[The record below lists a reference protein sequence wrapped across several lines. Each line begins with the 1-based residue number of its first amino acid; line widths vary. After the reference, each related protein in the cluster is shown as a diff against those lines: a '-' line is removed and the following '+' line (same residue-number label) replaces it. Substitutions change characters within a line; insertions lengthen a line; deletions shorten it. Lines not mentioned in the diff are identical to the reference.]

1 MQKRNKTGFLITTEN
16 SKWFER
22 INSFNTIIDYCDE
35 NDCRNLQCHKVYL
48 RYVCILINAH
58 FRNTSSKTYC
68 SLWSYV
74 LKTETENNP
83 NGRYQNKLL
92 HGLYMA
98 SAFVTRALGV
108 RIRNT
113 PLKCGNSYVWIVSYI
128 ININLFVWW
137 QYMKYIYYIIQC
149 QICFIFLY
157 YKSQLILRY
166 RYNPYV
172 LEMEY
177 RLAAFLI
184 QGSVSF
190 L

>member
-1 MQKRNKTGFLITTEN
+1 MNVLHIQIFKQFSRKGIKQVFILTNEN

-22 INSFNTIIDYCDE
+22 INKFDTIIDNCDD

-58 FRNTSSKTYC
+58 FINTSSKTYC

-113 PLKCGNSYVWIVSYI
+113 PLKCGNSYVWIVSCI
-128 ININLFVWW
+128 INMNLFVLWL
-137 QYMKYIYYIIQC
+137 YMKYIYCIIQC
-149 QICFIFLY
+149 QICFIFL
-157 YKSQLILRY
+157 
-166 RYNPYV
+166 
-172 LEMEY
+172 
-177 RLAAFLI
+177 
-184 QGSVSF
+184 
-190 L
+190 

>member
-1 MQKRNKTGFLITTEN
+1 M
-16 SKWFER
+16 
-22 INSFNTIIDYCDE
+22 IDYCGE

-128 ININLFVWW
+128 ININLCVCWLC
-137 QYMKYIYYIIQC
+137 MKNICYINQC
-149 QICFIFLY
+149 HISFIFLHINII
-157 YKSQLILRY
+157 LIES
-166 RYNPYV
+166 PD
-172 LEMEY
+172 
-177 RLAAFLI
+177 
-184 QGSVSF
+184 STS
-190 L
+190 